1 MFFEMQ
7 SFLLGPLKSSTLPF
21 KVLYNTVHA
30 AAPPLIT
37 GKEPKFIPHDK
48 DNCITGTHAL
58 VHHLHVDIINY
69 ARTL

>member
-21 KVLYNTVHA
+21 KVLHNTVHA

-37 GKEPKFIPHDK
+37 GKEPMESS
-48 DNCITGTHAL
+48 TSMT
-58 VHHLHVDIINY
+58 
-69 ARTL
+69 RTTV